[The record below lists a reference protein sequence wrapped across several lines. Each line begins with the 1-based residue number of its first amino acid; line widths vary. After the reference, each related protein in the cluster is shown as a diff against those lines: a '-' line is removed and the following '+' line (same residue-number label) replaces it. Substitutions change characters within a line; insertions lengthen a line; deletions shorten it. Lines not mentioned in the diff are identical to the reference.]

1 MILGVD
7 LTPDQARFLSLT
19 INGLANG
26 AILALTA
33 LGFVLIYKA
42 TEVINFA
49 QGQFLVVGAFMV
61 YNANVTW
68 GWPAW
73 ASVLFGIASG
83 VVLGVAIE
91 RAILRRLIGEASLS
105 VIMVTIGLAS
115 AMAGTVLWTWGAEP
129 KPSPSFIPTGSVR
142 IFGEVSVASNRFWAV
157 GVAAIV
163 LIAVGLFFQKSR
175 HGVAMRAVADD
186 QQAAMVQGISVN
198 RVFAMAWAMAGAAGA
213 IGGVLLASING
224 AYGLELE
231 AFAILVFP
239 VVILGGLDSI
249 LGTVV
254 GGVIVGLVVEY
265 TKSYMDQGW
274 LGMSATDFSQIIPFV
289 VLVAILLVKPYG
301 LFGQTRIERV

>member
-1 MILGVD
+1 M
-7 LTPDQARFLSLT
+7 TRFLSLT

-83 VVLGVAIE
+83 VVLGMAIE
-91 RAILRRLIGEASLS
+91 RLILRRLIGESTLS

-115 AMAGTVLWTWGAEP
+115 AMAGGVLAIWGAEP
-129 KPSPSFIPTGSVR
+129 KRGPSFIPASTVQ
-142 IFGEVSVASNRFWAV
+142 FGDVSVAVNRFWAM
-157 GVAAIV
+157 GVAAV
-163 LIAVGLFFQKSR
+163 VMVAVGLFFQKSR

-186 QQAAMVQGISVN
+186 QQAAMVQGINVN
-198 RVFAMAWAMAGAAGA
+198 RVFAIAWALAGAVGA
-213 IGGVLLASING
+213 IGGVLLASINQG
-224 AYGLELE
+224 YSIGLEL
-231 AFAILVFP
+231 FAIFVFP
-239 VVILGGLDSI
+239 VVILGGLDSV

-254 GGVIVGLVVEY
+254 GGVIVGLLVEY
-265 TKSYMDQGW
+265 TKVYLDGW
-274 LGMSATDFSQIIPFV
+274 FGMSGTDLSQILPFV
-289 VLVAILLVKPYG
+289 VLVAILMVKPYG
-301 LFGQTRIERV
+301 LFGQVRIERV

>member
-1 MILGVD
+1 M
-7 LTPDQARFLSLT
+7 TRFLTLT
-19 INGLANG
+19 MNGLANG

-73 ASVLFGIASG
+73 ASVLFGIAGG
-83 VVLGVAIE
+83 VALGMAIE
-91 RAILRRLIGEASLS
+91 RLILRRLIGEASLS

-115 AMAGTVLWTWGAEP
+115 ALAGIVLGTWGAEP
-129 KPSPSFIPTGSVR
+129 KRSPSFIPAGSVK
-142 IFGEVSVASNRFWAV
+142 IFGDVSVAINRFWAM
-157 GVAAIV
+157 GVAAVV
-163 LIAVGLFFQKSR
+163 LVAVGLFFRWSR

-198 RVFAMAWAMAGAAGA
+198 RIFAMAWAMAGAAGA

-224 AYGLELE
+224 GYSLELE
-231 AFAILVFP
+231 LFAIFVFP

-254 GGVIVGLVVEY
+254 GGVIVGLLIEY
-265 TKSYMDQGW
+265 TKSYLDRGW
-274 LGMSATDFSQIIPFV
+274 LGMSGTDLSQILPFV

-301 LFGQTRIERV
+301 LFGQVRIERV

>member
-1 MILGVD
+1 M
-7 LTPDQARFLSLT
+7 TRFLTLT

-26 AILALTA
+26 AILALIA

-61 YNANVTW
+61 YNANVSW

-73 ASVLFGIASG
+73 LSVLFGIACGVLLG
-83 VVLGVAIE
+83 VVIE
-91 RAILRRLIGEASLS
+91 RLILRRLIGESTLS

-115 AMAGTVLWTWGAEP
+115 ALGGVVLGVWGAEP
-129 KPSPSFIPTGSVR
+129 KRAPTFIPRNSIR
-142 IFGEVSVASNRFWAV
+142 LGEISVAVNRFWAV
-157 GVAAIV
+157 GVAAVV
-163 LIAVGLFFQKSR
+163 LVAVGLFFRKSR

-213 IGGVLLASING
+213 VGGVLLASING
-224 AYGLELE
+224 AYHPLELE
-231 AFAILVFP
+231 VFAIFVFP

-254 GGVIVGLVVEY
+254 GGTIVGLLVEY
-265 TKSYMDQGW
+265 SKSYMDKGW
-274 LGMSATDFSQIIPFV
+274 LGLSATDWSQVLPFV
-289 VLVAILLVKPYG
+289 ILVAILLVKPYG